1 MGAFFIALLPR
12 LTRELPEYLP
22 FLSSSATETPNV
34 FQVETLLYG
43 CSSSRSCCW
52 NHGACS
58 ACGSGSATTGR
69 PGPSRTDPPRTPA
82 RRRRRVG
89 RPTGGRRHGGSTTDE
104 QHTDATAGRGGR
116 PASVRGLRRGAA
128 AAGDPADGGG
138 SGDGGIATD
147 VGVTSDACPE
157 AVNPDNGCIYLGT
170 LSDLTVGPFAPAG
183 PVIVAAQEAFW
194 QRVNEDGGIGGY
206 DVNVTEYV
214 RDNQYNPQV
223 TNQVYQEIKPDILAL
238 AQTLGSPP
246 TAAIVEDLEAEHI
259 VAARP
264 AGWTSLYLFQDAI
277 LESGPTYCAEAMNGV
292 DYAVETNGAESV
304 MAVHYAG
311 DYGGDAAAGAKVAA
325 DANGIDFANV
335 ETTAGTDNQAAA
347 IAAIVE
353 QQPDVVVVSTGP
365 ADMATIVGQSVAA
378 GFTGKFLGSSPTWN
392 VALLASPAA
401 PALQASYQLLGP
413 WAPFDSDTPA
423 HEAMREAAEAA
434 GATPNEFFT
443 SGWVWSYPM
452 KAALEAAAE
461 NGDLTPRVCTRRRR
475 A

>member
-1 MGAFFIALLPR
+1 MSS
-12 LTRELPEYLP
+12 TR
-22 FLSSSATETPNV
+22 T
-34 FQVETLLYG
+34 
-43 CSSSRSCCW
+43 
-52 NHGACS
+52 
-58 ACGSGSATTGR
+58 
-69 PGPSRTDPPRTPA
+69 
-82 RRRRRVG
+82 RRRV
-89 RPTGGRRHGGSTTDE
+89 
-104 QHTDATAGRGGR
+104 
-116 PASVRGLRRGAA
+116 A
-128 AAGDPADGGG
+128 AAGLAGLAVFAAGCRGGGEDPADGG

-147 VGVTSDACPE
+147 VGVTSEACPE

-206 DVNVTEYV
+206 DINVTEYV

-246 TAAIVEDLEAEHI
+246 TAAIVEDLEAEQI
-259 VAARP
+259 VAAP

-325 DANGIDFANV
+325 DANGVSFANV
-335 ETTAGTDNQAAA
+335 ETTAGTDNQASA

-353 QQPDVVVVSTGP
+353 QQPDVVIVSTGP

-413 WAPFDSDTPA
+413 WAPFDSDTPG

-443 SGWVWSYPM
+443 SGWVWSYPL

-461 NGDLTPRVCTRRRR
+461 NGDLTRQGLYEAAAGLGSVDYEGMLPDGSGDYADGADSAAVRVTQLSAPDPNASTGITVSEADLAGPTAEGYEFGGPCFEDVEL
-475 A
+475 

>member
-1 MGAFFIALLPR
+1 MSS
-12 LTRELPEYLP
+12 TR
-22 FLSSSATETPNV
+22 T
-34 FQVETLLYG
+34 
-43 CSSSRSCCW
+43 
-52 NHGACS
+52 
-58 ACGSGSATTGR
+58 
-69 PGPSRTDPPRTPA
+69 
-82 RRRRRVG
+82 RRRV
-89 RPTGGRRHGGSTTDE
+89 
-104 QHTDATAGRGGR
+104 
-116 PASVRGLRRGAA
+116 A
-128 AAGDPADGGG
+128 AAGLAGLAVFAAGCRGGGEDPADGG

-147 VGVTSDACPE
+147 VGVTSDPCPE
-157 AVNPDNGCIYLGT
+157 AVNEDNGCIYLGT

-183 PVIVAAQEAFW
+183 PVIGAGQEAFW
-194 QRVNEDGGIGGY
+194 QRVNEAGGIGGY
-206 DVNVTEYV
+206 DIDVTEYV

-223 TNQVYQEIKPDILAL
+223 ANQVYQEIKPDILAL

-246 TAAIVEDLEAEHI
+246 TAAIVEDLEAENI
-259 VAARP
+259 VAAP

-335 ETTAGTDNQAAA
+335 ETTSGTDNQASA

-392 VALLASPAA
+392 VALLQSPAA
-401 PALQASYQLLGP
+401 PALEASYQLLGP
-413 WAPFDSDTPA
+413 WAPFDSDTPG
-423 HEAMREAAEAA
+423 HEAMRAAAEEA
-434 GATPNEFFT
+434 GVDPNEFFLA
-443 SGWVWSYPM
+443 GWAWSYPM

-461 NGDLTPRVCTRRRR
+461 NGDLTREGLYSAASELASVDYEGILPDGSGDYADGGDSAAVRVTQLSSPDQAASTGVSVTEADLEGSTVEDYEFTGPCYEEVDL
-475 A
+475 